1 VTIPAVTSLNGVP
14 VAAIPVDVDV
24 ANAALVGEQLAGAV
38 THDAPCLV
46 LDLTATR
53 YLDSAGIDMLL
64 KLAERLRNRRQA
76 LRLVVPEGSPLRRL
90 LAVMGV
96 DASLPVYASVT
107 EAVESA
113 GGEPGTLSPR

>member
-1 VTIPAVTSLNGVP
+1 MTIPAVTSLNGVP

>member
-1 VTIPAVTSLNGVP
+1 MTIPALTSLNGLP
-14 VAAIPVDVDV
+14 VAQTPGDVDV

-76 LRLVVPEGSPLRRL
+76 LLLVVPEDSPLRRL
-90 LAVMGV
+90 LSVMGV
-96 DASLPVYASVT
+96 DASLPVHASVA

-113 GGEPGTLSPR
+113 GGEPGTLVAR